1 MKGAMKK
8 GWALVGA
15 LALVGTMASSAMAIE
30 AFQERFEWG
39 DLNKPTTL
47 RGRVAVVDPYDKAV
61 WINVAVFGGNA
72 ESGYYWQ
79 KYFPGKNLK
88 MYTAND
94 EVWKTLAAAGKD
106 SHSQAVMMDTKP
118 SNYGLVEIVVQ
129 EVEQNKRVISSAK
142 PIAEEVAGTPDKPR
156 SIHSLRSLSVL
167 DAIRADS
174 WPNNRKMQY
183 DVLIPGP
190 EGVQAIAGIIPNSDQ
205 GLGQVYD
212 PAKGDYGKAEM
223 PKKPAE
229 GMKQPAEGMKQPA
242 TPEKE

>member
-1 MKGAMKK
+1 MKGAKKK

-15 LALVGTMASSAMAIE
+15 MALVGTMASSAMAIE

-39 DLNKPTTL
+39 DLSKPTTL

-79 KYFPGKNLK
+79 KYFPGKNVK
-88 MYTAND
+88 MYPAND
-94 EVWKTLAAAGKD
+94 EVWKTLVAAGKD
-106 SHSQAVMMDTKP
+106 SSSQAVMTDTKP
-118 SNYGLVEIVVQ
+118 SNYGMVEIVV
-129 EVEQNKRVISSAK
+129 EEKEQNKRVISSAK
-142 PIAEEVAGTPDKPR
+142 TVEDVAGTPDKPR

-167 DAIRADS
+167 DAMRADS
-174 WPNNRKMQY
+174 WPNNRKMLY
-183 DVLIPGP
+183 DVLIPDGK
-190 EGVQAIAGIIPNSDQ
+190 AIAGIIPNSDQ

-212 PAKGDYGKAEM
+212 PTKGAYEKAEM

-229 GMKQPAEGMKQPA
+229 QPAAKPAEGAMKPA
-242 TPEKE
+242 AGEKH